1 MADNGSFRM
10 KERLRASAAKL
21 LRPYDHVL
29 ELYAGG
35 GRLYEACWSRAL
47 GATMDKDEVKAREAA
62 ITRPGWT
69 VGCGDSIRA
78 ISGGWLAHVPFRV
91 VDIDAWG
98 EPWGALHAWCHSARE
113 RAPVTTLFLTDGYR
127 AKCNLAT
134 RCRALWGKG
143 ENRNVTPAEYEQA
156 MRLRLREWGA
166 VAGLE
171 FTVVQTRH
179 HKTLA
184 GMYGY
189 ELAARRLA

>member
-10 KERLRASAAKL
+10 KERLRASTARNLAPDD
-21 LRPYDHVL
+21 RVL
-29 ELYAGG
+29 EFYAGG
-35 GRLYEACWSRAL
+35 GRLYEACWSQAY
-47 GATMDKDEVKAREAA
+47 GATMDKDAVKAREAA
-62 ITRPGWT
+62 ITRPRWA

-127 AKCNLAT
+127 SQCNMAA

-143 ENRNVTPAEYEQA
+143 DNRNVTPAEYQQA
-156 MRLRLREWGA
+156 VATRLREWGA
-166 VAGLE
+166 VAGVE
-171 FTVVQTRH
+171 FTILTERRH
-179 HKTLA
+179 A
-184 GMYGY
+184 RMFGY